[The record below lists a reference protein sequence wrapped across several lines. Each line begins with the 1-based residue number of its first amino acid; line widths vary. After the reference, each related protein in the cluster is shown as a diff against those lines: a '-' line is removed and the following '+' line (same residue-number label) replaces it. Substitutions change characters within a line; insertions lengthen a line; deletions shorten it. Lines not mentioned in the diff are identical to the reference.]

1 MKVWWV
7 GVLDGTPE
15 VSHVLSLICYQPRM
29 VLCIFATVNWKHSQ
43 SLKPLSW
50 VQVLL
55 QKSVLARRVLLH

>member
-1 MKVWWV
+1 M
-7 GVLDGTPE
+7 LDGTPE

-29 VLCIFATVNWKHSQ
+29 VLVLCIFATVNWKHSQ

-55 QKSVLARRVLLH
+55 QKSVLTRRVLLH